1 MWNVALGCRAE
12 VNTEPGA
19 WDVVMGIA
27 CPQWRDTAWVRS
39 VLVGDVL
46 VGRTGRPGGISRGM
60 QGLGNEP
67 TPCKQG
73 GWKCPWAAGWPE
85 HPLGLSQ
92 GEMPCLSWELHC
104 EPLRRIGVSRLQPS
118 LC

>member
-1 MWNVALGCRAE
+1 MWDVALGCRTE

-46 VGRTGRPGGISRGM
+46 VGRTNP
-60 QGLGNEP
+60 
-67 TPCKQG
+67 
-73 GWKCPWAAGWPE
+73 
-85 HPLGLSQ
+85 
-92 GEMPCLSWELHC
+92 
-104 EPLRRIGVSRLQPS
+104 
-118 LC
+118 